1 MKRRQSMTALS
12 RITLVLFFMGHG
24 MAGHALASD
33 GQDHLTPVP
42 DEVKQHILGHVSPKD
57 LGAVSG
63 VSKHLREHASDDR
76 LWRQKAAALGLVI
89 KPEGMTWKQVFIANA

>member
-42 DEVKQHILGHVSPKD
+42 DEVKQHILGKVPPKD
-57 LGAVSG
+57 LGAVAG
-63 VSKHLREHASDDR
+63 VSKDLHNHANDEA
-76 LWRQKAAALGLVI
+76 LWRQKALEAGLTT
-89 KPEGMTWKQVFIANA
+89 KP